1 MGVNGYQN
9 AARKRELQMSLRDRF
24 LEKWQLCKDSRY
36 PVIFIVPSQK
46 GALSDALLQEIADL
60 IDGVSA
66 DFAKR
71 YQGALETFLTRKQVQ
86 EEIYSI
92 AKDTPAV
99 MKNLEP
105 FYSKWPV
112 DERLAFIRYMLRSE
126 PSQGIVM
133 VLYCQEDLSAIR
145 AIPNNNR
152 GIIWTI

>member
-1 MGVNGYQN
+1 
-9 AARKRELQMSLRDRF
+9 MSLTDRF

-46 GALSDALLQEIADL
+46 GVLSDALLQEIADL
-60 IDGVSA
+60 IGGILA

-71 YQGALETFLTRKQVQ
+71 YQGSLETFLTRKQVQ

-92 AKDTPAV
+92 AKDTPTV

-112 DERLAFIRYMLRSE
+112 DERLAFIRYMIRSE
-126 PSQGIVM
+126 PPHGIM
-133 VLYCQEDLSAIR
+133 LALYCQEDLSEIK
-145 AIPNNNR
+145 AIPANNR
-152 GIIWTI
+152 GIIWTL

>member
-1 MGVNGYQN
+1 
-9 AARKRELQMSLRDRF
+9 MSLTDRF
-24 LEKWQLCKDSRY
+24 LEKWQQSKDSRY

-46 GALSDALLQEIADL
+46 NVLSDTSLQEFADL
-60 IDGVSA
+60 IGGASA

-86 EEIYSI
+86 EEINSI
-92 AKDTPAV
+92 AQNSPVV
-99 MKNLEP
+99 MINLEP
-105 FYSKWPV
+105 FYSKWTV

-126 PSQGIVM
+126 PPQGIVM

-145 AIPNNNR
+145 AIPDNNR